1 VATRPSRPRAAISHT
16 LRDGWALAALE
27 RAGLLSNDDAMTL
40 RGEGPEWVAAA
51 VVARGMAPPEAV
63 GAALAKAAGVKL
75 ADIERLDA
83 TAAQFVPESVA
94 RECMALP
101 VAATNRVLT
110 VATCNPMDLDAEQSI
125 GFVSSRRVEF
135 QYALPE
141 ALRLR
146 IDDVFRPERS
156 IERLVGGLG
165 EQATLQSAEDER
177 AAIAGSAA
185 VEAPAAQ
192 LVDATIADAVRE
204 GASDVHFEPTSQGL
218 VVRYRIDGV
227 MIEVMKVPRAA
238 AGAVIRRV
246 KVSSGLDVTDPL
258 HPHDGRAAAR
268 VGDKTWDLRVSSI
281 PVARLGEKVVIRL
294 LDPASQ
300 NLKLD
305 AMGLLPD
312 ERQALDALLRNR
324 EGMVLVTGPTG
335 SGKTSTLYAC
345 LESIRT
351 RGINVVTVEDPVEYR
366 IEGVNQIEVS
376 EKQGFTFAAALRS
389 VLRQDPDIVL
399 LGEIRDNETATTAL
413 QAALSGHFVLSTLHT
428 NDSAST
434 IMRLRDIGIESFKL
448 ASALRGVLAQRLLR
462 RLCLSCSVAADVSVL
477 PEAARPPAGWTG
489 PVTVKVS
496 KGCGKCR
503 FTGYRGRF
511 AIEEIL
517 TVDTEIAALI
527 EQGAPAEQIVAS
539 ARRNGMRTLWE
550 SGVRRVWLGD
560 TGYDEVERVIGEPAS
575 PRMTVQVEAIPEP
588 VPAQLILIAD
598 DDPTMRMV
606 SGAAL
611 QAEGFAVAE
620 AGDGIQALMEAQRLK
635 PGLLLL
641 DMNMP
646 HLDGL
651 GVLAALR
658 RRLEGRALPVV
669 VVTSLDDA
677 ETQRRCME
685 LGAADYITKPFDPAD
700 LVRRVRAVLAREA
713 AEVAAT
719 AVTPH

>member
-1 VATRPSRPRAAISHT
+1 MASRPPRPRTAVSHT

-27 RAGLLSNDDAMTL
+27 RAGLLKTDDVMIL
-40 RGEGPEWVAAA
+40 RGEAPEWVVAS
-51 VVARGMAPPEAV
+51 VVARGLATVEAV
-63 GAALAKAAGVKL
+63 GPVLAKACGVKL
-75 ADIERLDA
+75 ADLEKLDA
-83 TAAQFVPESVA
+83 TAAQFVPETVA

-101 VAATNRVLT
+101 VAATNRVIT
-110 VATCNPMDLDAEQSI
+110 IATCNPMDLDAEQSI

-135 QYALPE
+135 QYALPD

-165 EQATLQSAEDER
+165 EQATLQSVEDER
-177 AAIAGSAA
+177 AVVAGSAA

-204 GASDVHFEPTSQGL
+204 GASDIHFEPTTQGL

-227 MIEVMKVPRAA
+227 MVEVMKVPRAA
-238 AGAVIRRV
+238 AGAVVRRV

-258 HPHDGRAAAR
+258 HPHDGRAAAK
-268 VGDKTWDLRVSSI
+268 VGDKVWDLRVSSI

-294 LDPASQ
+294 LDPSSQ

-312 ERQALDALLRNR
+312 ERQALDTLLRNR

-366 IEGVNQIEVS
+366 VEGVNQIEVN

-389 VLRQDPDIVL
+389 VLRQDPDILL
-399 LGEIRDNETATTAL
+399 LGEIRDQETAKTAL
-413 QAALSGHFVLSTLHT
+413 QAALSGHFILSTLHT
-428 NDSAST
+428 NDSAAS
-434 IMRLRDIGIESFKL
+434 IMRLRDLGIEPFKL

-462 RLCLSCSVAADVSVL
+462 RLCLSCAVTADVSVL
-477 PEAARPPAGWTG
+477 AEAARPPAGWTG
-489 PVTVKVS
+489 PVAIKVA
-496 KGCGKCR
+496 KGCAKCR

-517 TVDTEIAALI
+517 MVDADVASLI
-527 EQGAPAEQIVAS
+527 EKGAPGDQLIAS
-539 ARRNGMRTLWE
+539 ARKNGMRTLWE
-550 SGVRRVWLGD
+550 AGVRRVWMGD
-560 TGYDEVERVIGEPAS
+560 TGYEEVERVVGEPAA
-575 PRMTVQVEAIPEP
+575 PRMTVQMEAITDLPPEP
-588 VPAQLILIAD
+588 PLILIAD
-598 DDPTMRMV
+598 DDPTMRML
-606 SGAAL
+606 SGATL
-611 QAEGFAVAE
+611 SGEGFATAE
-620 AGDGIQALMEAQRLK
+620 AGDGIQALMEAQRLQ
-635 PGLLLL
+635 PALLLL
-641 DMNMP
+641 DLEMP
-646 HLDGL
+646 HLDGMA
-651 GVLAALR
+651 VMAALR
-658 RRLEGRALPVV
+658 TRLAGRAIPVV
-669 VVTSLDDA
+669 VVTSKDDP
-677 ETQRRCME
+677 ETQHRCLE

-700 LVRRVRAVLAREA
+700 LVKRVRAVLSRA
-713 AEVAAT
+713 AV
-719 AVTPH
+719 